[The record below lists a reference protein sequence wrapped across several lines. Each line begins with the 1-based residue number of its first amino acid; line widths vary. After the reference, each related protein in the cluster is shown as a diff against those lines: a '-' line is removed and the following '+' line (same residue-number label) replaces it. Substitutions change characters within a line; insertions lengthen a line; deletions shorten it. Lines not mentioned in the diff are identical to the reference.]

1 MLTSRA
7 RKIVGIVFA
16 LPQEQRGLERVL
28 LQSHSSFYR
37 SGNLQTWHL
46 GKLTL
51 LVAIGGVG
59 RKQCAQATHE
69 LLEAGAQWIVSSGFA
84 AALDP
89 SMHIGDIIV
98 ADRVLSEDDNEE
110 AIECDQRLIRIIPP
124 SGKFGFVIRRGS
136 LVSWDS
142 VVCTAAEKSRIHRE
156 TGAAALDMESYAAGQ
171 VCSCARIPFTVVR
184 SISDT
189 ANENLP
195 KVIRRLATTPGTFRA
210 SMILMSNPQVWL
222 PLLKLRRQAKL
233 AAANLGEVLGLMLLR
248 LV

>member
-1 MLTSRA
+1 MLTSLE
-7 RKIVGIVFA
+7 RKTVGIVFA

-28 LQSHSSFYR
+28 LQSNSNFYR

-51 LVAIGGVG
+51 LVSIGGVG
-59 RKQCAQATHE
+59 RKQCAQATQE
-69 LLEAGAQWIVSSGFA
+69 LLEAGAQWVISSGFA

-110 AIECDQRLIRIIPP
+110 SIACDQRLIRIIPP
-124 SGKFGFVIRRGS
+124 SGKLGFVIRRGS

-171 VCSCARIPFTVVR
+171 VCSCAGIPFTVVR

-195 KVIRRLATTPGTFRA
+195 KVIRGLATTPGKFR
-210 SMILMSNPQVWL
+210 SGMILMSNPQVWL
-222 PLLKLRRQAKL
+222 PLLKLRRQVKQAST
-233 AAANLGEVLGLMLLR
+233 NLGEVLGLMLLR
-248 LV
+248 LI